1 MYSKRGKDIFEGRP
15 PQISSDNRLSIHSNQ
30 CIKFMEEMGA
40 SLQVLSILKSGY
52 KLPMPVSPPPYF
64 EQNNKS
70 AEKHMEFLRNKIQ
83 LWESKGY
90 CHRVQTRPP
99 ITSPLSVISKIDL
112 STGEVKLRPF
122 LDASQHLNKF
132 LVTAPVKLADLN
144 VAEKLIEPENYIA
157 SYDLEN
163 SYSMSMCTKATT
175 NSSVFRYPV

>member
-70 AEKHMEFLRNKIQ
+70 AEKHMEFLRNVYSS
-83 LWESKGY
+83 LPT
-90 CHRVQTRPP
+90 QTF
-99 ITSPLSVISKIDL
+99 TK
-112 STGEVKLRPF
+112 TKL
-122 LDASQHLNKF
+122 
-132 LVTAPVKLADLN
+132 
-144 VAEKLIEPENYIA
+144 YIA
-157 SYDLEN
+157 DVLRNYFD
-163 SYSMSMCTKATT
+163 KDPQAI
-175 NSSVFRYPV
+175 P